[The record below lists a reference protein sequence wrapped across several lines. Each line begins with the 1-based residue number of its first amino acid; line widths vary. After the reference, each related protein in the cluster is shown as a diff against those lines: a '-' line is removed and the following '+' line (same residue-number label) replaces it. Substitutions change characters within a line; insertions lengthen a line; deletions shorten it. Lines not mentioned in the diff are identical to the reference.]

1 MKNNNQLEI
10 PNLASSE
17 ASKNTSK
24 SASQFLQRI
33 RSVLIKAAPDEA
45 LWVLMQ
51 ASIIGT
57 AAAIASTIFSK
68 GEQAIS
74 ALHQN
79 LAGHMPVPIIVIGL
93 ATIGSLIA
101 GLLVQYVAPEISG
114 SGIPQVKAILNA
126 VPIPLNFRVA
136 ITKLIGSCITL
147 GIGLPLGKE
156 GPTVHIGA
164 ACGSILAKLGT
175 ESPRR
180 TRQLIAA
187 GAGAGL
193 AAAFN
198 APLAGVMFVIEELL
212 RDFSRA
218 TVSTAYFACFFA
230 AVAARWVGNHSLDI
244 PPNSPFPHAGFTGTD
259 VPFCIIVGIISGAL
273 GALFNQGILKSCTL
287 NRQIFGK
294 NIAFRIMLAGC
305 FCGIVIALLPE
316 SFRNFTGVA
325 KILFEQHSWRLP
337 AVILLANFIL
347 TIVAYGSGAPGGL
360 FAPSLTIGAATGYL
374 IGLLEQ
380 TMFPYTNGC
389 AVTLALAGMGAFFT
403 GVARV
408 PITATVIVFEIT
420 TDFNMLLPLMICSI
434 TAFIVGEKVAPGS
447 IYDRLL
453 ELQGIYLPGSKSE
466 FVTHSSVVSDTEQT
480 SPSN

>member
-1 MKNNNQLEI
+1 MKQHQQLEI
-10 PNLASSE
+10 PDLPPPASGKNYSKLLA
-17 ASKNTSK
+17 K
-24 SASQFLQRI
+24 L
-33 RSVLIKAAPDEA
+33 RSFLIKAAPDQA
-45 LWVLMQ
+45 LWALAE
-51 ASIIGT
+51 ASVIGT
-57 AAAIASTIFSK
+57 AAACASIMFTHGERTID
-68 GEQAIS
+68 
-74 ALHQN
+74 ALHTS
-79 LAGHMPVPIIVIGL
+79 LAIYLPEWLAVIVL
-93 ATIGSLIA
+93 VTVGSLIA
-101 GLLVQYVAPEISG
+101 GLIVQFIAPEITG
-114 SGIPQVKAILNA
+114 SGIPQVKAVLNA

-136 ITKLIGSCITL
+136 LSKLIGSCISL
-147 GIGLPLGKE
+147 GVGLPLGKE

-164 ACGSILAKLGT
+164 ACGAILAKLVG

-218 TVSTAYFACFFA
+218 TVSTAFFACFFA
-230 AVAARWVGNHSLDI
+230 AVVARWIGNHSLDI
-244 PPNSPFPHAGFTGTD
+244 PANSPFPHAQFATID
-259 VPFCIIVGIISGAL
+259 VPFCIFLGIVCGAL
-273 GALFNQGILKSCTL
+273 GSYFNNGIIKSCEL
-287 NRQIFGK
+287 NKKFFGK
-294 NIAFRIMLAGC
+294 NIAFRIALAGC

-316 SFRNFTGVA
+316 SFKNFTGVA

-337 AVILLANFIL
+337 LVILLANFIL
-347 TIVAYGSGAPGGL
+347 SIVAYGSGVPGGL

-380 TMFPYTNGC
+380 YFFPQSMGC

-408 PITATVIVFEIT
+408 PITATIIVFEIT

-434 TAFIVGEKVAPGS
+434 TAFLVGERIAPGS

-453 ELQGIYLPGSKSE
+453 EMQGIHLPGTGSGAKIE
-466 FVTHSSVVSDTEQT
+466 FTQAAD
-480 SPSN
+480 